1 MDEEVKDV
9 VIEVQETEFDEKEY
23 EEIKLLGDK
32 KFKFYEKMRS
42 NIDKWTEKKTGKAG
56 YEAAQFL
63 MLLPDLFILI
73 SRLIVDK
80 RVPMGKKV
88 FLAGVVAYVM
98 SPFDIIPDF
107 IPFFGYTDDLFL
119 VLFSLDKLLNNV
131 APDVVSEN
139 WSGEDNIIDLIKE
152 LLEKSDQFLDRNVVQ
167 KIKRWVRKETE

>member
-1 MDEEVKDV
+1 MDEELKDV
-9 VIEVQETEFDEKEY
+9 VIEVQETQFDEKEY
-23 EEIKLLGDK
+23 EEIKLLGNK
-32 KFKFYEKMRS
+32 KFKFYEKMRA
-42 NIDKWTEKKTGKAG
+42 NIDKWTANKAGKAG

-107 IPFFGYTDDLFL
+107 I
-119 VLFSLDKLLNNV
+119 
-131 APDVVSEN
+131 
-139 WSGEDNIIDLIKE
+139 
-152 LLEKSDQFLDRNVVQ
+152 
-167 KIKRWVRKETE
+167 